1 MRNFQL
7 RLVLVIAFFLFT
19 AFKKNVV
26 LQTNSFTNSIGTNSP
41 ASGLEEPVSVDIG
54 DITVI
59 QGEKGERPVK
69 LLVFLSQPAKE
80 PVIVDYTTEN
90 GTAIAGID
98 YVASS
103 GSLRFEPG
111 QTAKWI
117 TVSIIGEVAENGT
130 AIADVDYATSSGSL
144 RFEPG
149 QTAKWVTVSII
160 GEVAASPNEDA
171 GPVAD
176 VKLSI
181 NLTRVQNAILKKSS
195 ASITIIKNIMRD
207 ARFKTGNKSV
217 YEVAFVYTG
226 YTTISVNRENCSAN
240 RLGQV
245 LLRGLLEGFEKVG
258 LNEDVVYRGVL
269 QLTIDMG
276 LCSIETELNGEHR
289 YCSLLASGIGKVM
302 VELQLKGNSGQPAYI
317 NINHDPGQH
326 GHFVKL
332 VDGDCYSQIAE
343 EKEMIPNKSITSI
356 FNGFELEML
365 DVASGGYLK
374 KLRPGQYSQKDQD
387 GNKTVVFVLRKIR

>member
-1 MRNFQL
+1 MKNFQL
-7 RLVLVIAFFLFT
+7 RLVLAIGFILFT

-26 LQTNSFTNSIGTNSP
+26 LQNNSSTNSIGTNSP
-41 ASGLEEPVSVDIG
+41 ASGVEEPVTVDIG

-90 GTAIAGID
+90 GTAIAGVD

-117 TVSIIGEVAENGT
+117 TVSIIGEVA
-130 AIADVDYATSSGSL
+130 GS
-144 RFEPG
+144 PD
-149 QTAKWVTVSII
+149 
-160 GEVAASPNEDA
+160 EDA
-171 GPVAD
+171 EPVAD

-181 NLTRVQNAILKKSS
+181 NLRQVQNAILKKSS
-195 ASITIIKNIMRD
+195 AIITIVKNIMRD
-207 ARFKTGNKSV
+207 ARFNTGNKSV
-217 YEVAFVYTG
+217 YEVGFVYTG
-226 YTTISVNRENCSAN
+226 YTAISVNPENCSA
-240 RLGQV
+240 RRDGQV
-245 LLRGLLEGFEKVG
+245 FLRGLLEGYEKVG
-258 LNEDVVYRGVL
+258 PSEDVVYRGVL

-276 LCSIETELNGEHR
+276 LCSIETKPNGEHR
-289 YCSLLASGIGKVM
+289 YCSLLASGIGRVM

-343 EKEMIPNKSITSI
+343 EKQMIPNKSITSI

-365 DVASGGYLK
+365 EVASGGYLK
-374 KLRPGQYSQKDQD
+374 TLRPGQYSQTDED
-387 GNKTVVFVLRKIR
+387 GNKTEVFVLRKIR

>member
-1 MRNFQL
+1 MKNFQL
-7 RLVLVIAFFLFT
+7 RLVLAITFILFT
-19 AFKKNVV
+19 SIKKNVV
-26 LQTNSFTNSIGTNSP
+26 LPTNSSTNSIGTNSP
-41 ASGLEEPVSVDIG
+41 ASGLEEPVTVDIG

-80 PVIVDYTTEN
+80 PVIVDYSTEN
-90 GTAIAGID
+90 GTAIAGVD

-117 TVSIIGEVAENGT
+117 TVSIM
-130 AIADVDYATSSGSL
+130 
-144 RFEPG
+144 
-149 QTAKWVTVSII
+149 
-160 GEVAASPNEDA
+160 GEVAASPDEDA

-181 NLTRVQNAILKKSS
+181 NLRRVQNAILKKSS
-195 ASITIIKNIMRD
+195 AIITIIKNIMRD
-207 ARFKTGNKSV
+207 ARFNTGNKSV
-217 YEVAFVYTG
+217 YEVSFEFTG
-226 YTTISVNRENCSAN
+226 YTMMSVNPENCSVRRDGTAH
-240 RLGQV
+240 
-245 LLRGLLEGFEKVG
+245 LRGLLEGYEKVG
-258 LNEDVVYRGVL
+258 LGNDVVYSGVL

-276 LCSIETELNGEHR
+276 LCSVETMPNGEHR
-289 YCSLLASGIGKVM
+289 YCSLMAHGFGNVT
-302 VELQLKGNSGQPAYI
+302 VELQLRGNGGQPAYI
-317 NINHDPGQH
+317 NINHNPGQH
-326 GHFVKL
+326 GHFFKR
-332 VDGDCYSQIAE
+332 VDGDCYSQMAE

-374 KLRPGQYSQKDQD
+374 TLRLGQYSQKDQD
-387 GNKTVVFVLRKIR
+387 GNKTEVFVVRKIR